1 MRSTRAYH
9 KGWQDARPFN
19 RRVRWFQGGGE
30 GWVSIRL
37 NFCDLD
43 ERRECNRFYSSVEEA
58 TADYKAFIEGATVK
72 SLMQTASQT

>member
-19 RRVRWFQGGGE
+19 RRVRWFQGRIGDL
-30 GWVSIRL
+30 VTIRL

-43 ERRECNRFYSSVEEA
+43 EGRACNRFYNSVAEA
-58 TADYKAFIEGATVK
+58 QEAYEAFIAGAPV
-72 SLMQTASQT
+72 ASFMRA